1 MTFEEIKA
9 LDHQYVMQSYGR
21 FDVAVDHGRGA
32 TLWDTQG
39 REYIDFTSGIGV
51 CSLGYAD
58 EGWVNAI
65 TEQAGKLGHISNLFY
80 AEPYVKAA
88 EKLCRKAGMS
98 NVFFANSGAESNEGL
113 IKLARKYS
121 FDKYGKGRGT
131 IITLHKSFHGRT
143 ITTLSATGQ
152 DVFHNYFFP
161 FTEGFRHAD
170 ANDFDSVEA
179 MAGHDVCAVMFELIQ
194 GEGGVLPLDREFVQ
208 KVADLCAKRDWLLLI
223 DEVQT
228 GVGRTGSL
236 FAFQQ
241 YGIQPDAVSFA
252 KGIAGGLPF
261 GGVMAGEKCRNVFT
275 TGTHGTT
282 FGGNPISAAAACY
295 VLDRMDGAMFQSV
308 TPRTAGYATIP
319 QGDLMPAS
327 KIATTALMFIG
338 ASPSGTGGG
347 IKTSTFFVLMQEVRS
362 LFTKKHIGAFHRS
375 IPAECLSR
383 ASIISLLSLLLV
395 CVGTFL
401 LCILEPDCSF
411 IQLFFEEVS
420 AFGTVG
426 LSTGITPTLCDGSK
440 LVLIFTMFA
449 GRVGMFTLLSIWIDR
464 PAPNAHYTE
473 ESITIG

>member
-1 MTFEEIKA
+1 M
-9 LDHQYVMQSYGR
+9 
-21 FDVAVDHGRGA
+21 
-32 TLWDTQG
+32 
-39 REYIDFTSGIGV
+39 

-88 EKLCRKAGMS
+88 ERLCRKAGMS
-98 NVFFANSGAESNEGL
+98 KRVLRQLRRGEQRGL

-275 TGTHGTT
+275 PAPTAPPSGATPSPRPQPATCWTGWTT
-282 FGGNPISAAAACY
+282 PCSSPSRRRGHISAAALRPWTCHAWAHPGHGPD
-295 VLDRMDGAMFQSV
+295 DRIDVKGE
-308 TPRTAGYATIP
+308 RTNKELAR
-319 QGDLMPAS
+319 
-327 KIATTALMFIG
+327 
-338 ASPSGTGGG
+338 PS
-347 IKTSTFFVLMQEVRS
+347 
-362 LFTKKHIGAFHRS
+362 
-375 IPAECLSR
+375 
-383 ASIISLLSLLLV
+383 
-395 CVGTFL
+395 
-401 LCILEPDCSF
+401 
-411 IQLFFEEVS
+411 
-420 AFGTVG
+420 
-426 LSTGITPTLCDGSK
+426 
-440 LVLIFTMFA
+440 
-449 GRVGMFTLLSIWIDR
+449 
-464 PAPNAHYTE
+464 
-473 ESITIG
+473 